1 MTRVLNKEALI
12 EDLTEMKE
20 GVSLMTKALM
30 KAYKD
35 EIKKVTKLDDLSS
48 LFGKDNTE
56 LPLTLELSHLESTL
70 LSVLETYNN
79 LAISIELL
87 DMDAKEYEKSLK
99 ECDTNIEE
107 LMPYVR
113 GDISK
118 NLQMIKNDPEFS
130 SPQGCDCENC
140 SVKDK
145 CKNSKSEEERL
156 SEQKLS
162 EDEIKEHIAQAVS
175 EAFGG
180 ASVKV
185 VDATDED
192 IKKIIRMGQGTKLN

>member
-1 MTRVLNKEALI
+1 MTRVLNKKALI

-30 KAYKD
+30 EAYRD
-35 EIKKVTKLDDLSS
+35 EIKNVTKLDDLSS
-48 LFGKDNTE
+48 LYGKNGTK
-56 LPLTLELSHLESTL
+56 LPLTMELSHLESTL

-87 DMDAKEYEKSLK
+87 DMNTKEYEKSLK
-99 ECDTNIEE
+99 ECDTSIEE

-113 GDISK
+113 GGISK
-118 NLQMIKNDPEFS
+118 NLQMMEDDPEFS
-130 SPQGCDCENC
+130 GCDCEKC

-156 SEQKLS
+156 SEQKSYEEEL
-162 EDEIKEHIAQAVS
+162 KEHIAQAVS

-192 IKKIIRMGQGTKLN
+192 IKRILKMGQGTKLN

>member
-1 MTRVLNKEALI
+1 MTRVLNKKALI

-30 KAYKD
+30 KAYRD

-56 LPLTLELSHLESTL
+56 LPLTMELSHQESTL
-70 LSVLETYNN
+70 LSIMEAYNSMGT
-79 LAISIELL
+79 AIELL
-87 DMDAKEYEKSLK
+87 SMSLEDYEESLK
-99 ECDTNIEE
+99 ICDTTMEE
-107 LMPYVR
+107 LMPHIR
-113 GDISK
+113 GGISH

>member
-1 MTRVLNKEALI
+1 MTRVLNKKALI

-35 EIKKVTKLDDLSS
+35 EIKKVTKLDDLSP
-48 LFGKDNTE
+48 LFGKDSTE

-99 ECDTNIEE
+99 ECDINIEE

-118 NLQMIKNDPEFS
+118 NLQMIKDDPEFS
-130 SPQGCDCENC
+130 GCDCEKC

-145 CKNSKSEEERL
+145 CKNNKSEEERL
-156 SEQKLS
+156 SEQKSYEEEL
-162 EDEIKEHIAQAVS
+162 KEHIAQAVS
-175 EAFGG
+175 EVFGG

-192 IKKIIRMGQGTKLN
+192 IKKIIRMGWGRNELN

>member
-87 DMDAKEYEKSLK
+87 DMNTKEYEKSLK

-118 NLQMIKNDPEFS
+118 NLQMIKGDPEFS
-130 SPQGCDCENC
+130 QCDCENC

-162 EDEIKEHIAQAVS
+162 EEEFKEHIAQAVS

-192 IKKIIRMGQGTKLN
+192 IKRILKMGQGTKLN